1 MMYQRDAASQQE
13 ETAANEPIRG
23 LNITEESFDT
33 PAMQGTM
40 QQLLADNLGRYVVV
54 DFLVGVD
61 AIARRVGVLYAVGRS
76 FLVLYEEVTNS
87 YQACDIFSVKFVS
100 FFPDE
105 YRYRWQYDPYL
116 NISGILRPGGTYP
129 QGSWNTAMQP
139 GLPAPGGGG
148 PWRNNGNAG
157 IWEGSMTG
165 GPAMPTRSPETIGG
179 CSHCY

>member
-1 MMYQRDAASQQE
+1 MMHQRDGALPQG
-13 ETAANEPIRG
+13 ETAANEPLHG
-23 LNITEESFDT
+23 LNTTEESFDT

-76 FLVLYEEVTNS
+76 FLILYEEVTNS
-87 YQACDIFSVKFVS
+87 YQVCDIFSVKVVS

-129 QGSWNTAMQP
+129 QGGWNTAGQP
-139 GLPAPGGGG
+139 GLPSMGSGV
-148 PWRNNGNAG
+148 PWRGTGDAG
-157 IWEGSMTG
+157 TWEGSMTG
-165 GPAMPTRSPETIGG
+165 GTGMPTRSPETIGG